1 MPETSP
7 VIDAANRFGAA
18 LARGDQAAG
27 ARMVDAYRL
36 VYERLQDKI
45 DLLVQEIG
53 LEQPTAGQLVRMRRY
68 TELMT
73 QTQAEL
79 QRYGI
84 LAQSEVERLTRAGVD
99 LGESN
104 ARALMSISLSGS
116 SGVSGQFNRLPVE
129 VIQRLVGFL
138 TEDSPLYQRLGK
150 MGEATAE
157 LMRQKMIEG
166 IGLGYNPRKIA
177 SIIVDALGQALT
189 DTLRTVRTANLWAY
203 REANRAT
210 YIANQQYLAGW
221 VWHANLNDDRT
232 CMSCIA
238 MHGTVHP
245 LDEPL
250 DDHHNGRCA
259 PIPLVIGRENP
270 VESGVD
276 WFENLSEAEQR
287 SRMGAKFFEAWQ
299 DGKFKLADMPG
310 QYDDDVYGQMRRSR
324 TLQDLLG
331 DES

>member
-1 MPETSP
+1 
-7 VIDAANRFGAA
+7 
-18 LARGDQAAG
+18 
-27 ARMVDAYRL
+27 
-36 VYERLQDKI
+36 
-45 DLLVQEIG
+45 
-53 LEQPTAGQLVRMRRY
+53 
-68 TELMT
+68 
-73 QTQAEL
+73 
-79 QRYGI
+79 
-84 LAQSEVERLTRAGVD
+84 
-99 LGESN
+99 
-104 ARALMSISLSGS
+104 
-116 SGVSGQFNRLPVE
+116 
-129 VIQRLVGFL
+129 
-138 TEDSPLYQRLGK
+138 
-150 MGEATAE
+150 
-157 LMRQKMIEG
+157 MIEG